1 MRSNSYRFFQNR
13 ECKFFPCHE
22 VQDEDDFNCLFC
34 YCPLYLDDNCIGSPE
49 YIITG
54 RGQRIKDC
62 SSCLVVHS
70 PEMYDKVIAH
80 LRRQDEILRV
90 DLRKM
95 KSQLMDRLFRITH
108 INDMDEDMRAEHRL
122 VADRVVDK
130 VMTGSVAE
138 TLDCDGEVSV
148 CKGAA
153 LDCTEVVSNHKGAV
167 LDCTETVSNPM
178 EVYVLLQ
185 PFAGECVHKG
195 YLGFGNKKIECN
207 VLEQIDTAGVEK
219 GYLYAFHAPDVDL
232 ESAGSVLEQY
242 YMEAF
247 QVACM
252 DVIRGWIQGY
262 LERKNSVYEKKY
274 CSPSFGP
281 GYYGMGMDAVPE
293 LLGLMDASQVGV
305 SWNGECMSPKMSLVG
320 TYLIAGEDVYA
331 VDSDCIDCIGQRGGC
346 EFCIKH

>member
-13 ECKFFPCHE
+13 ECEFFPCHE
-22 VQDEDDFNCLFC
+22 VQDEAAFNCLFC

-80 LRRQDEILRV
+80 LRRQDEIIRV

-95 KSQLMDRLFRITH
+95 KSLLMDRLFKITH
-108 INDMDEDMRAEHRL
+108 INDMDEDMRAEHRQ
-122 VADRVVDK
+122 VADRVVNGI
-130 VMTGSVAE
+130 MTGSVA
-138 TLDCDGEVSV
+138 
-148 CKGAA
+148 
-153 LDCTEVVSNHKGAV
+153 
-167 LDCTETVSNPM
+167 TVSNPM
-178 EVYVLLQ
+178 EVSVLLQ

-195 YLGFGNKKIECN
+195 YLEFGNKKIECN

-242 YMEAF
+242 YMETF

-262 LERKNSVYEKKY
+262 LERKNCVYEKRY

-305 SWNGECMSPKMSLVG
+305 SWNGERMSPKMSLVG
-320 TYLIAGEDVYA
+320 AYLIAGEDVFE
-331 VDSDCIDCIGQRGGC
+331 VDFDCRDCIGQSGGC

>member
-1 MRSNSYRFFQNR
+1 MNNNYKFFQNR
-13 ECKFFPCHE
+13 DCEFFPCHE
-22 VQDEDDFNCLFC
+22 VKDEDKFNCLFC
-34 YCPLYLDDNCIGSPE
+34 YCPLYFDESCIGSPE
-49 YIITG
+49 YIVNG
-54 RGQRIKDC
+54 RGQKIKDC
-62 SSCLVVHS
+62 SSCLVVHR

-138 TLDCDGEVSV
+138 TLDCEGEVSV

-178 EVYVLLQ
+178 EVSVLLQ

-195 YLGFGNKKIECN
+195 YLEFGSKKIECN

-252 DVIRGWIQGY
+252 DVIRGWLQGY

-305 SWNGECMSPKMSLVG
+305 SWNGERMSPKMSLVG
-320 TYLIAGEDVYA
+320 TYLIAGEDVFE
-331 VDSDCIDCIGQRGGC
+331 VDSDCRDCIGHSGGC
-346 EFCIKH
+346 EFCIKY

>member
-54 RGQRIKDC
+54 WGQRIKDC

-70 PEMYDKVIAH
+70 PETYDKVIAH

-95 KSQLMDRLFRITH
+95 KRPLMDRLFQITH

-122 VADRVVDK
+122 VADRVVDRI
-130 VMTGSVAE
+130 MTGSLSKV
-138 TLDCDGEVSV
+138 LDSMEVS
-148 CKGAA
+148 
-153 LDCTEVVSNHKGAV
+153 
-167 LDCTETVSNPM
+167 
-178 EVYVLLQ
+178 VLLQ

-195 YLGFGNKKIECN
+195 YLEFGNKKIECN

-252 DVIRGWIQGY
+252 DVIRGWLQGY

-293 LLGLMDASQVGV
+293 LIGLMDASQAGV

-320 TYLIAGEDVYA
+320 TYLIAGEDVFEA
-331 VDSDCIDCIGQRGGC
+331 DSDCIDCIGQSGGC

>member
-95 KSQLMDRLFRITH
+95 KSLLMDRLFQITH

-122 VADRVVDK
+122 VADRVVDRI
-130 VMTGSVAE
+130 MTGS
-138 TLDCDGEVSV
+138 LS
-148 CKGAA
+148 K
-153 LDCTEVVSNHKGAV
+153 V
-167 LDCTETVSNPM
+167 LNPM
-178 EVYVLLQ
+178 EVSVLLQ
-185 PFAGECVHKG
+185 SFAGECVYKG
-195 YLGFGNKKIECN
+195 YLEFGNKKIECN

-252 DVIRGWIQGY
+252 DVIRGWLQGY
-262 LERKNSVYEKKY
+262 LERKNSVYEKMY

-305 SWNGECMSPKMSLVG
+305 SWNGERMSPKMSLVG
-320 TYLIAGEDVYA
+320 TYLIAGEEVFE
-331 VDSDCIDCIGQRGGC
+331 VDSDCRDCIGQSGGC

>member
-13 ECKFFPCHE
+13 ECEFFPCHE
-22 VQDEDDFNCLFC
+22 VQDEAAFNCLFC

-80 LRRQDEILRV
+80 LRRQDEIIRV

-95 KSQLMDRLFRITH
+95 KSLLMDRLFKITH
-108 INDMDEDMRAEHRL
+108 INDMYEDMRAEHRQ
-122 VADRVVDK
+122 VADRVVNGI
-130 VMTGSVAE
+130 MTGSLA
-138 TLDCDGEVSV
+138 
-148 CKGAA
+148 
-153 LDCTEVVSNHKGAV
+153 
-167 LDCTETVSNPM
+167 TVSNPM
-178 EVYVLLQ
+178 EVSVLLQ

-195 YLGFGNKKIECN
+195 YLKFGNKKIECN

-242 YMEAF
+242 YMETF

-262 LERKNSVYEKKY
+262 LERKNCVYEKKY

-305 SWNGECMSPKMSLVG
+305 SWNGERMSPKMSLVG
-320 TYLIAGEDVYA
+320 AYLIAGEDVFE
-331 VDSDCIDCIGQRGGC
+331 VDFDCRDCIGQSGGC

>member
-1 MRSNSYRFFQNR
+1 MNNNYKFFQNR
-13 ECKFFPCHE
+13 DCEFFPCHK
-22 VQDEDDFNCLFC
+22 VKDEDKFNCLFC
-34 YCPLYLDDNCIGSPE
+34 YCPLYFDESCIGSPE
-49 YIITG
+49 YIVNG
-54 RGQRIKDC
+54 RGQKIKDC
-62 SSCLVVHS
+62 SSCLVVHR

-95 KSQLMDRLFRITH
+95 KSQLMDRLFQITH

-122 VADRVVDK
+122 VADHVVNGI
-130 VMTGSVAE
+130 MTGSLA
-138 TLDCDGEVSV
+138 
-148 CKGAA
+148 
-153 LDCTEVVSNHKGAV
+153 
-167 LDCTETVSNPM
+167 TVSNPM
-178 EVYVLLQ
+178 EVSVQLQ

-195 YLGFGNKKIECN
+195 YLEFGNKKIECN

-232 ESAGSVLEQY
+232 ESAGSVLAQY

-252 DVIRGWIQGY
+252 DVIRGWLQGY

-293 LLGLMDASQVGV
+293 LLGLMYASQVGV
-305 SWNGECMSPKMSLVG
+305 SWNGERMSPKMSLVG
-320 TYLIAGEDVYA
+320 TYLIAGEDVFEL
-331 VDSDCIDCIGQRGGC
+331 DSDCRDCIGHSGGC

>member
-80 LRRQDEILRV
+80 LRRQDEILCV

-95 KSQLMDRLFRITH
+95 KSPLMDRLFQITH

-122 VADRVVDK
+122 LADRVVARI
-130 VMTGSVAE
+130 MTGSLSKA
-138 TLDCDGEVSV
+138 LNSMEVS
-148 CKGAA
+148 
-153 LDCTEVVSNHKGAV
+153 
-167 LDCTETVSNPM
+167 
-178 EVYVLLQ
+178 VLLQ
-185 PFAGECVHKG
+185 PFAGECVHEG
-195 YLGFGNKKIECN
+195 YLEFGNKKIECN

-232 ESAGSVLEQY
+232 ESAESVLEQY

-293 LLGLMDASQVGV
+293 LLELMDASQVGV
-305 SWNGECMSPKMSLVG
+305 SWNGERMSPKMSLVG
-320 TYLIAGEDVYA
+320 TYLIAGEDVFA
-331 VDSDCIDCIGQRGGC
+331 VGSDCKSCTGQKGGC

>member
-1 MRSNSYRFFQNR
+1 MISNSYRFFQNR

-80 LRRQDEILRV
+80 LCRQDEILRV

-95 KSQLMDRLFRITH
+95 KSLLMDRLFQITH

-122 VADRVVDK
+122 VADHVVNGI
-130 VMTGSVAE
+130 MTGS
-138 TLDCDGEVSV
+138 LS
-148 CKGAA
+148 K
-153 LDCTEVVSNHKGAV
+153 V
-167 LDCTETVSNPM
+167 LNPM
-178 EVYVLLQ
+178 EVSVLLQ
-185 PFAGECVHKG
+185 SFAGECVHEG
-195 YLGFGNKKIECN
+195 YLEFENKKIECN

-252 DVIRGWIQGY
+252 DVIRGWLQGY

-320 TYLIAGEDVYA
+320 TYLIADEDVFA
-331 VDSDCIDCIGQRGGC
+331 VGSDCKSCIGQKGGC

>member
-1 MRSNSYRFFQNR
+1 MISNSYRFFQNR
-13 ECKFFPCHE
+13 ECEFFPCHE
-22 VQDEDDFNCLFC
+22 VQDEDAFNCLFC
-34 YCPLYLDDNCIGSPE
+34 YCPLYLDDNCLGSPE

-80 LRRQDEILRV
+80 LRRQDEIIRV

-95 KSQLMDRLFRITH
+95 KSLLMDRLFKITH
-108 INDMDEDMRAEHRL
+108 INDMDEDMRAEHRQ
-122 VADRVVDK
+122 VADRVVNGI
-130 VMTGSVAE
+130 MTGSLA
-138 TLDCDGEVSV
+138 
-148 CKGAA
+148 
-153 LDCTEVVSNHKGAV
+153 
-167 LDCTETVSNPM
+167 TVSNPM
-178 EVYVLLQ
+178 EVSVLLQ
-185 PFAGECVHKG
+185 PFVGECVHKG
-195 YLGFGNKKIECN
+195 YLEFGNKKIECN

-242 YMEAF
+242 YMETF

-305 SWNGECMSPKMSLVG
+305 SWNGERMSPKMSLVG
-320 TYLIAGEDVYA
+320 AYLIAGEDVFEI
-331 VDSDCIDCIGQRGGC
+331 DSDCRDCIGQSGGC

>member
-13 ECKFFPCHE
+13 ECEFFPCHE
-22 VQDEDDFNCLFC
+22 VQDEAAFNCLFC

-80 LRRQDEILRV
+80 LRRQDEIIRV

-95 KSQLMDRLFRITH
+95 KSLLMDRLFKITH
-108 INDMDEDMRAEHRL
+108 INDMDEDMRAEHRQ
-122 VADRVVDK
+122 VADRVVNGI
-130 VMTGSVAE
+130 MTGSLA
-138 TLDCDGEVSV
+138 
-148 CKGAA
+148 
-153 LDCTEVVSNHKGAV
+153 
-167 LDCTETVSNPM
+167 TVSNPM
-178 EVYVLLQ
+178 EVSVLLQ

-195 YLGFGNKKIECN
+195 YLEFGNKKIECN

-232 ESAGSVLEQY
+232 ESAGSVLDQY
-242 YMEAF
+242 YMETF

-262 LERKNSVYEKKY
+262 LERKNCVYEKKY
-274 CSPSFGP
+274 CSPSLGP

-305 SWNGECMSPKMSLVG
+305 SWNGERMSPKMSLVG
-320 TYLIAGEDVYA
+320 AYLIAGEDVFE
-331 VDSDCIDCIGQRGGC
+331 VDFDCRDCIGQSGGC

>member
-95 KSQLMDRLFRITH
+95 KSPLMDRLFQITH

-122 VADRVVDK
+122 LADRVVDRI
-130 VMTGSVAE
+130 MTGSLSKAS
-138 TLDCDGEVSV
+138 DSMEVS
-148 CKGAA
+148 
-153 LDCTEVVSNHKGAV
+153 
-167 LDCTETVSNPM
+167 
-178 EVYVLLQ
+178 VLLQ

-195 YLGFGNKKIECN
+195 YLEFGNKKIECN

-219 GYLYAFHAPDVDL
+219 GYLYAFHAPYVDL

-320 TYLIAGEDVYA
+320 TYLIAGEDVFA

>member
-1 MRSNSYRFFQNR
+1 
-13 ECKFFPCHE
+13 
-22 VQDEDDFNCLFC
+22 
-34 YCPLYLDDNCIGSPE
+34 
-49 YIITG
+49 
-54 RGQRIKDC
+54 
-62 SSCLVVHS
+62 
-70 PEMYDKVIAH
+70 MYDKVIAH
-80 LRRQDEILRV
+80 LRRQDEIIRV

-95 KSQLMDRLFRITH
+95 KSLLMDRLFKITH

-122 VADRVVDK
+122 LVDHVVNGI
-130 VMTGSVAE
+130 MTGSLSEKPNSKE
-138 TLDCDGEVSV
+138 T
-148 CKGAA
+148 A
-153 LDCTEVVSNHKGAV
+153 

-178 EVYVLLQ
+178 EVSVLLQ

-195 YLGFGNKKIECN
+195 YLKFGNKKIECN

-293 LLGLMDASQVGV
+293 LLGLMDASQAGV
-305 SWNGECMSPKMSLVG
+305 SWNGERMSPKMSLVG
-320 TYLIAGEDVYA
+320 TYLIAGEDVFEA
-331 VDSDCIDCIGQRGGC
+331 DSDCIDCIGQSGGC

>member
-13 ECKFFPCHE
+13 ECEFFPCHE
-22 VQDEDDFNCLFC
+22 VQDEAAFSCLFC

-80 LRRQDEILRV
+80 LRRQDEIIRV

-95 KSQLMDRLFRITH
+95 KSLLMDRLFKITH
-108 INDMDEDMRAEHRL
+108 INDMDEDMRAEHRQ
-122 VADRVVDK
+122 VADRVVNGI
-130 VMTGSVAE
+130 MTGSLA
-138 TLDCDGEVSV
+138 
-148 CKGAA
+148 
-153 LDCTEVVSNHKGAV
+153 
-167 LDCTETVSNPM
+167 TVSNPM
-178 EVYVLLQ
+178 EVSVLLQ

-195 YLGFGNKKIECN
+195 YLEFGNKKIECN

-242 YMEAF
+242 YMETF

-262 LERKNSVYEKKY
+262 LERKNCVYEKKY

-305 SWNGECMSPKMSLVG
+305 SWNGERMSPKMSLVG
-320 TYLIAGEDVYA
+320 AYLIAGEDVFE
-331 VDSDCIDCIGQRGGC
+331 VDFDCRDCIGQSGGC

>member
-95 KSQLMDRLFRITH
+95 KSPLMDRLFQITH

-122 VADRVVDK
+122 LADRVVDRS
-130 VMTGSVAE
+130 MTGSLSKA
-138 TLDCDGEVSV
+138 LDSMEVS
-148 CKGAA
+148 
-153 LDCTEVVSNHKGAV
+153 
-167 LDCTETVSNPM
+167 
-178 EVYVLLQ
+178 VLLQ
-185 PFAGECVHKG
+185 PFAGECVYKG
-195 YLGFGNKKIECN
+195 YLEFGNKKIECN

-219 GYLYAFHAPDVDL
+219 GYLYAFHAPYVDL

-305 SWNGECMSPKMSLVG
+305 SWNGERMSPKMSLVG
-320 TYLIAGEDVYA
+320 TYLIAGEDVFE
-331 VDSDCIDCIGQRGGC
+331 VDSDCRDCIGHSGGC
-346 EFCIKH
+346 EFCTKH

>member
-13 ECKFFPCHE
+13 DCKFFPCHE

-95 KSQLMDRLFRITH
+95 KSLLMDRLFKITH
-108 INDMDEDMRAEHRL
+108 INDMDEDMRAEHRQ
-122 VADRVVDK
+122 VADRVVNGI
-130 VMTGSVAE
+130 MTGSLA
-138 TLDCDGEVSV
+138 
-148 CKGAA
+148 
-153 LDCTEVVSNHKGAV
+153 
-167 LDCTETVSNPM
+167 TVSNPM
-178 EVYVLLQ
+178 EVSVLLQ

-195 YLGFGNKKIECN
+195 YLEFGNKKIECN

-219 GYLYAFHAPDVDL
+219 GYLYAVHAPDVDL
-232 ESAGSVLEQY
+232 ESAGAVLEQY
-242 YMEAF
+242 YMETF

-252 DVIRGWIQGY
+252 DVIRGWLQGY

-320 TYLIAGEDVYA
+320 TYLIAGEDVFA
-331 VDSDCIDCIGQRGGC
+331 VDSDCRDCIGQRGGC

>member
-13 ECKFFPCHE
+13 ECEFFPCHE
-22 VQDEDDFNCLFC
+22 VQDEAAFNCLFC

-80 LRRQDEILRV
+80 LRRQDEIIRV

-95 KSQLMDRLFRITH
+95 KSLLMDRLFKITH
-108 INDMDEDMRAEHRL
+108 INDMDEDMRAEHRQ
-122 VADRVVDK
+122 VADRVVNGI
-130 VMTGSVAE
+130 MTGSLA
-138 TLDCDGEVSV
+138 
-148 CKGAA
+148 
-153 LDCTEVVSNHKGAV
+153 
-167 LDCTETVSNPM
+167 TVSNPM
-178 EVYVLLQ
+178 EVSVLLQ

-195 YLGFGNKKIECN
+195 YLEFGNKKIECN

-242 YMEAF
+242 YMETF

-262 LERKNSVYEKKY
+262 LERKNCVYEKKY

-305 SWNGECMSPKMSLVG
+305 SWNGERMSPKMSLVG
-320 TYLIAGEDVYA
+320 AYLIAGEDVFA

>member
-1 MRSNSYRFFQNR
+1 MISNSYRFFQNR
-13 ECKFFPCHE
+13 ECEFFPCHE
-22 VQDEDDFNCLFC
+22 VQDEDAFNCLFC
-34 YCPLYLDDNCIGSPE
+34 YCPLYLDDNCLGSPE

-80 LRRQDEILRV
+80 LRRQDEIIRV

-95 KSQLMDRLFRITH
+95 KSLLMDRLFKITH
-108 INDMDEDMRAEHRL
+108 INDMDEDMRAEHRQ
-122 VADRVVDK
+122 VADRVVNGI
-130 VMTGSVAE
+130 MTGSLA
-138 TLDCDGEVSV
+138 
-148 CKGAA
+148 
-153 LDCTEVVSNHKGAV
+153 
-167 LDCTETVSNPM
+167 TVSNPM
-178 EVYVLLQ
+178 EVSVLLQ

-195 YLGFGNKKIECN
+195 YLEFGNKKIECN

-242 YMEAF
+242 YMETF

-274 CSPSFGP
+274 CSPSFGS

-305 SWNGECMSPKMSLVG
+305 SWNGERMSPKMSLVG
-320 TYLIAGEDVYA
+320 AYLIAGEDVFEI
-331 VDSDCIDCIGQRGGC
+331 DSDCRDCIGQSGGC

>member
-13 ECKFFPCHE
+13 ECEFFPCHE
-22 VQDEDDFNCLFC
+22 VQDKAAFNCLFC

-80 LRRQDEILRV
+80 LRRQDEIIRV

-95 KSQLMDRLFRITH
+95 KSLLMDRLFKITH
-108 INDMDEDMRAEHRL
+108 INDMDEDMRAEHRQ
-122 VADRVVDK
+122 VADRVVNGI
-130 VMTGSVAE
+130 MTGSLA
-138 TLDCDGEVSV
+138 
-148 CKGAA
+148 
-153 LDCTEVVSNHKGAV
+153 
-167 LDCTETVSNPM
+167 TVSNPM
-178 EVYVLLQ
+178 EVSVLLQ

-195 YLGFGNKKIECN
+195 YLEFGNKKIECN

-252 DVIRGWIQGY
+252 DVIRGWLQGY

-305 SWNGECMSPKMSLVG
+305 SWNGERMSPKMSLVG
-320 TYLIAGEDVYA
+320 AYLIAGEDVFE
-331 VDSDCIDCIGQRGGC
+331 VDFDCRDCIGQSGGC

>member
-1 MRSNSYRFFQNR
+1 MNNNYKFFQNR
-13 ECKFFPCHE
+13 DCEFFPCHE
-22 VQDEDDFNCLFC
+22 VKDEDKFNCLFC
-34 YCPLYLDDNCIGSPE
+34 YCPLYFDESCIGSPE
-49 YIITG
+49 YIVNG
-54 RGQRIKDC
+54 RGQKIKDC
-62 SSCLVVHS
+62 SSCLVVHR

-95 KSQLMDRLFRITH
+95 KSQLMDRLFQITH

-122 VADRVVDK
+122 VADHVVNGI
-130 VMTGSVAE
+130 MTGSLA
-138 TLDCDGEVSV
+138 
-148 CKGAA
+148 
-153 LDCTEVVSNHKGAV
+153 
-167 LDCTETVSNPM
+167 TVSNPM
-178 EVYVLLQ
+178 EVSVQLQ

-195 YLGFGNKKIECN
+195 YLEFGNKKIECN
-207 VLEQIDTAGVEK
+207 VLEQIDTVGVEK
-219 GYLYAFHAPDVDL
+219 GYLYAFHAPEIDI

-252 DVIRGWIQGY
+252 DVIRGWLHGY

-305 SWNGECMSPKMSLVG
+305 SWNGERMSPKMSLVG
-320 TYLIAGEDVYA
+320 TYLIAGEDVFE

>member
-13 ECKFFPCHE
+13 ECEFFPCHE
-22 VQDEDDFNCLFC
+22 VQDEAAFNCLFC

-80 LRRQDEILRV
+80 LRRQDEIIRV

-95 KSQLMDRLFRITH
+95 KSLLMDRLFKITH
-108 INDMDEDMRAEHRL
+108 INDMDEDMRAEHRQ
-122 VADRVVDK
+122 VADRVVNGI
-130 VMTGSVAE
+130 MTGSLA
-138 TLDCDGEVSV
+138 
-148 CKGAA
+148 
-153 LDCTEVVSNHKGAV
+153 
-167 LDCTETVSNPM
+167 TVSNPM
-178 EVYVLLQ
+178 EVSVLLQ

-195 YLGFGNKKIECN
+195 YLEFGNKKIECN

-242 YMEAF
+242 YMETF

-262 LERKNSVYEKKY
+262 LERKNCVYEKKY

-305 SWNGECMSPKMSLVG
+305 SWNGERMSPKMSLVG
-320 TYLIAGEDVYA
+320 AYLIAGEDVLEI
-331 VDSDCIDCIGQRGGC
+331 DSDCRDCIGQSGGC

>member
-1 MRSNSYRFFQNR
+1 MRSNSYRFFQNKD
-13 ECKFFPCHE
+13 CKFFPCHE

-95 KSQLMDRLFRITH
+95 KSPLMDRLFQITH
-108 INDMDEDMRAEHRL
+108 INDMDEDMRAEHRQ
-122 VADRVVDK
+122 VADRVVDRI
-130 VMTGSVAE
+130 MTGSLSKA
-138 TLDCDGEVSV
+138 LDSMEVS
-148 CKGAA
+148 
-153 LDCTEVVSNHKGAV
+153 
-167 LDCTETVSNPM
+167 
-178 EVYVLLQ
+178 VLLQ

-195 YLGFGNKKIECN
+195 YLEFGNKKIECN

-219 GYLYAFHAPDVDL
+219 GYLYAFHAPDVEL

-242 YMEAF
+242 YMETF

-252 DVIRGWIQGY
+252 DVIRGWLQGY
-262 LERKNSVYEKKY
+262 IERKNSVYEKKY

-293 LLGLMDASQVGV
+293 LIGLMDASQVGV
-305 SWNGECMSPKMSLVG
+305 SWNGERMSPKMSLVG

-331 VDSDCIDCIGQRGGC
+331 VDSDCRDCIGHSGGC

>member
-1 MRSNSYRFFQNR
+1 MNNNYKFFQNR
-13 ECKFFPCHE
+13 DCEFFPCHE
-22 VQDEDDFNCLFC
+22 VKDEDKFNCLFC
-34 YCPLYLDDNCIGSPE
+34 YCPLYFDESCIGSPE
-49 YIITG
+49 YIVNG
-54 RGQRIKDC
+54 RGQKIKDC
-62 SSCLVVHS
+62 SSCLVVHR

-95 KSQLMDRLFRITH
+95 KSQLMDRLFQITH

-122 VADRVVDK
+122 VADHVVNGI
-130 VMTGSVAE
+130 MTGSLA
-138 TLDCDGEVSV
+138 
-148 CKGAA
+148 
-153 LDCTEVVSNHKGAV
+153 
-167 LDCTETVSNPM
+167 TVSNPM
-178 EVYVLLQ
+178 EVSVLLQ
-185 PFAGECVHKG
+185 PFAGECVREG
-195 YLGFGNKKIECN
+195 YLEFGNKKIECN

-252 DVIRGWIQGY
+252 DVIRGWLQGY

-305 SWNGECMSPKMSLVG
+305 SWNGERMSPKMSLVG
-320 TYLIAGEDVYA
+320 TYLIAGEDVFE
-331 VDSDCIDCIGQRGGC
+331 VDSDCRDCIGQSGGC

>member
-122 VADRVVDK
+122 LADRVVDRI
-130 VMTGSVAE
+130 MTGSLA
-138 TLDCDGEVSV
+138 
-148 CKGAA
+148 
-153 LDCTEVVSNHKGAV
+153 
-167 LDCTETVSNPM
+167 TVSNPM
-178 EVYVLLQ
+178 EVSVLLQ

-207 VLEQIDTAGVEK
+207 VLEQIDTVGVEK

-346 EFCIKH
+346 EFCINRADKR

>member
-1 MRSNSYRFFQNR
+1 MISNSYRFFQNR
-13 ECKFFPCHE
+13 ECEFFPCHE
-22 VQDEDDFNCLFC
+22 VQDEDAFNCLFC
-34 YCPLYLDDNCIGSPE
+34 YCPLYLDDNCLGSPE

-80 LRRQDEILRV
+80 LRRQDEIIRV
-90 DLRKM
+90 DLCKM
-95 KSQLMDRLFRITH
+95 KSLLMDRLFKITH
-108 INDMDEDMRAEHRL
+108 INDMDEDMRAEHRQ
-122 VADRVVDK
+122 VADRVVNGI
-130 VMTGSVAE
+130 MTGSLA
-138 TLDCDGEVSV
+138 
-148 CKGAA
+148 
-153 LDCTEVVSNHKGAV
+153 
-167 LDCTETVSNPM
+167 TVSNPM
-178 EVYVLLQ
+178 EVSVLLQ

-195 YLGFGNKKIECN
+195 YLEFGNKKIECN

-242 YMEAF
+242 YMETF

-262 LERKNSVYEKKY
+262 LERKNCVYEKKY

-305 SWNGECMSPKMSLVG
+305 SWNGERMSPKMSLVG
-320 TYLIAGEDVYA
+320 AYLIAGEDVFA

>member
-1 MRSNSYRFFQNR
+1 MSNSYRFFQNR
-13 ECKFFPCHE
+13 ECEFFPCHE
-22 VQDEDDFNCLFC
+22 VQDEDAFNCLFC
-34 YCPLYLDDNCIGSPE
+34 YCPLYLDDNCLGSPE

-80 LRRQDEILRV
+80 LRRQDEIIRV

-95 KSQLMDRLFRITH
+95 KSLLMDRLFKITH
-108 INDMDEDMRAEHRL
+108 INDMDEDMRAEHRQ
-122 VADRVVDK
+122 VADRVVNGI
-130 VMTGSVAE
+130 MTGSLA
-138 TLDCDGEVSV
+138 
-148 CKGAA
+148 
-153 LDCTEVVSNHKGAV
+153 
-167 LDCTETVSNPM
+167 TVSNPM
-178 EVYVLLQ
+178 EVSVLLQ

-195 YLGFGNKKIECN
+195 YLEFGNKKIECN

-242 YMEAF
+242 YMETF

-262 LERKNSVYEKKY
+262 LERKNCVYEKKY

-305 SWNGECMSPKMSLVG
+305 SWNGERMSPKMSLVG
-320 TYLIAGEDVYA
+320 AYLIAGEDVFA

>member
-62 SSCLVVHS
+62 SSCLAVHS

-80 LRRQDEILRV
+80 LRRQDEIMRV

-95 KSQLMDRLFRITH
+95 KSPLMDRLFQITH

-138 TLDCDGEVSV
+138 TLNRVGEVSV

-153 LDCTEVVSNHKGAV
+153 LDCM
-167 LDCTETVSNPM
+167 ETVSNPM

-185 PFAGECVHKG
+185 PFAGECVHEG
-195 YLGFGNKKIECN
+195 YLEFGNKKIECN

-252 DVIRGWIQGY
+252 DVIRGWLQGY
-262 LERKNSVYEKKY
+262 LERKNSVYEKMY

-305 SWNGECMSPKMSLVG
+305 SWNRERMSPKMSLVG
-320 TYLIAGEDVYA
+320 TYLIAGEDMFE
-331 VDSDCIDCIGQRGGC
+331 VDSDCIDCIGQSGGC

>member
-90 DLRKM
+90 DLSKM
-95 KSQLMDRLFRITH
+95 KSLLMDRLFQITH

-122 VADRVVDK
+122 LADRVVDRI
-130 VMTGSVAE
+130 MTGSLA
-138 TLDCDGEVSV
+138 
-148 CKGAA
+148 
-153 LDCTEVVSNHKGAV
+153 
-167 LDCTETVSNPM
+167 TVSNPM
-178 EVYVLLQ
+178 EVSVLLQ

-195 YLGFGNKKIECN
+195 YLEFGSKKIECN

-247 QVACM
+247 QVTCM
-252 DVIRGWIQGY
+252 DVIRGWLQGY

-281 GYYGMGMDAVPE
+281 GYYGMGMDAVLE

-320 TYLIAGEDVYA
+320 TYLIADEDVFE
-331 VDSDCIDCIGQRGGC
+331 VDSDCIDCIGHSGGC

>member
-1 MRSNSYRFFQNR
+1 MNNNYKFFQNR
-13 ECKFFPCHE
+13 DCEFFPCHK
-22 VQDEDDFNCLFC
+22 VKDEDKFNCLFC
-34 YCPLYLDDNCIGSPE
+34 YCPLYFDESCIGSPE
-49 YIITG
+49 YIVNG
-54 RGQRIKDC
+54 RGQKIKDC
-62 SSCLVVHS
+62 SSCLVVHR

-95 KSQLMDRLFRITH
+95 KSQLMDRLFQITH

-122 VADRVVDK
+122 VADHVVNGI
-130 VMTGSVAE
+130 MTGSLA
-138 TLDCDGEVSV
+138 
-148 CKGAA
+148 
-153 LDCTEVVSNHKGAV
+153 
-167 LDCTETVSNPM
+167 TVSNPM
-178 EVYVLLQ
+178 EVSVQLQ

-195 YLGFGNKKIECN
+195 YLEFGNKKIECN
-207 VLEQIDTAGVEK
+207 VLEQIDTVGVEK
-219 GYLYAFHAPDVDL
+219 GYLYAFHAPEIDI

-252 DVIRGWIQGY
+252 DVIRGWLQGY

-305 SWNGECMSPKMSLVG
+305 SWNGERMSPKMSLVG
-320 TYLIAGEDVYA
+320 TYLIAGEDVFE
-331 VDSDCIDCIGQRGGC
+331 VDSDCRDCIGQSGGC

>member
-1 MRSNSYRFFQNR
+1 MISNSYRFFQNR
-13 ECKFFPCHE
+13 ECEFFPCHE
-22 VQDEDDFNCLFC
+22 VQDEDAFNCLFC
-34 YCPLYLDDNCIGSPE
+34 YCPLYLDDNCLGSPE

-80 LRRQDEILRV
+80 LRRQDEIIRV

-95 KSQLMDRLFRITH
+95 KSLLMDRLFKITH
-108 INDMDEDMRAEHRL
+108 INDMDEDMRAEHRQ
-122 VADRVVDK
+122 VADRVVNGI
-130 VMTGSVAE
+130 MTGSLA
-138 TLDCDGEVSV
+138 
-148 CKGAA
+148 
-153 LDCTEVVSNHKGAV
+153 
-167 LDCTETVSNPM
+167 TVSNPM
-178 EVYVLLQ
+178 EVSVLLQ

-195 YLGFGNKKIECN
+195 YLEFGNKKIECN

-242 YMEAF
+242 YMETF

-274 CSPSFGP
+274 CSPSFGS

-305 SWNGECMSPKMSLVG
+305 SWNGERMSPKMSLVG
-320 TYLIAGEDVYA
+320 AYLIAGEDVFA

>member
-1 MRSNSYRFFQNR
+1 MISNSYRFFQNR
-13 ECKFFPCHE
+13 ECEFFPCHE
-22 VQDEDDFNCLFC
+22 VQDEDAFNCLFC
-34 YCPLYLDDNCIGSPE
+34 YCPLYLDDNCLGSPE

-80 LRRQDEILRV
+80 LRRQDEIIRV

-95 KSQLMDRLFRITH
+95 KSLLMDRLFKITH
-108 INDMDEDMRAEHRL
+108 INDMDEDMRAEHRQ
-122 VADRVVDK
+122 VADRVVNGI
-130 VMTGSVAE
+130 MTGSLA
-138 TLDCDGEVSV
+138 
-148 CKGAA
+148 
-153 LDCTEVVSNHKGAV
+153 
-167 LDCTETVSNPM
+167 TVSNPM
-178 EVYVLLQ
+178 EVSVLLQ

-195 YLGFGNKKIECN
+195 YLKFGNKKIECN

-274 CSPSFGP
+274 CSPSFGS

-305 SWNGECMSPKMSLVG
+305 SWNGERMSPKMSLVG
-320 TYLIAGEDVYA
+320 AYLIAGEDVFE
-331 VDSDCIDCIGQRGGC
+331 VDFDCRDCIGQSGGC

>member
-13 ECKFFPCHE
+13 DCKFFPCHE

-49 YIITG
+49 YLRTG

-95 KSQLMDRLFRITH
+95 KSSLMDRLFQITH

-122 VADRVVDK
+122 VADRVVDRI
-130 VMTGSVAE
+130 MTGSLSE
-138 TLDCDGEVSV
+138 KPNS
-148 CKGAA
+148 KGTA
-153 LDCTEVVSNHKGAV
+153 
-167 LDCTETVSNPM
+167 LDCTETVLNSM
-178 EVYVLLQ
+178 EVSVLLQ

-195 YLGFGNKKIECN
+195 YLEFGNKKIECN
-207 VLEQIDTAGVEK
+207 VLEQIETAGVEK

-252 DVIRGWIQGY
+252 DVIRGWLQGY

-293 LLGLMDASQVGV
+293 LLGLMDASQAGV
-305 SWNGECMSPKMSLVG
+305 SWNGERMSPKMSLVG
-320 TYLIAGEDVYA
+320 TYLIAGEDVFE
-331 VDSDCIDCIGQRGGC
+331 VDSDCIDCIGQSGGC

>member
-13 ECKFFPCHE
+13 ECEFFPCHE
-22 VQDEDDFNCLFC
+22 VQDEAAFNCLFC

-80 LRRQDEILRV
+80 LRRQDEIIRV

-95 KSQLMDRLFRITH
+95 KSLLMDRLFKITH
-108 INDMDEDMRAEHRL
+108 INDMDEDMRAEHRQ
-122 VADRVVDK
+122 VADQVVNGI
-130 VMTGSVAE
+130 MTGSLA
-138 TLDCDGEVSV
+138 
-148 CKGAA
+148 
-153 LDCTEVVSNHKGAV
+153 
-167 LDCTETVSNPM
+167 TVSNPM
-178 EVYVLLQ
+178 EVSVLLQ

-195 YLGFGNKKIECN
+195 YLEFGNKKIECN

-232 ESAGSVLEQY
+232 ESAGSVLDQY
-242 YMEAF
+242 YMETF

-262 LERKNSVYEKKY
+262 LERKNCVYEKKY

-305 SWNGECMSPKMSLVG
+305 SWNGERMSPKMSLVG
-320 TYLIAGEDVYA
+320 AYLIAGEDVFE
-331 VDSDCIDCIGQRGGC
+331 VDFDCRDCIGQSGGC

>member
-1 MRSNSYRFFQNR
+1 MISNSYRFFQNR
-13 ECKFFPCHE
+13 ECEFFPCHE
-22 VQDEDDFNCLFC
+22 VQDEDAFNCLFC
-34 YCPLYLDDNCIGSPE
+34 YCPLYLDDNCLGSPE

-80 LRRQDEILRV
+80 LRRQDEIIRV

-95 KSQLMDRLFRITH
+95 KSLLMDRLFKITH
-108 INDMDEDMRAEHRL
+108 INDMDEDMRAEHRQ
-122 VADRVVDK
+122 VADRVVNGI
-130 VMTGSVAE
+130 MTGSLA
-138 TLDCDGEVSV
+138 
-148 CKGAA
+148 
-153 LDCTEVVSNHKGAV
+153 
-167 LDCTETVSNPM
+167 TVSNPM
-178 EVYVLLQ
+178 EVSVLLQ

-195 YLGFGNKKIECN
+195 YLEFGNKKIECN

-242 YMEAF
+242 YMETF

-262 LERKNSVYEKKY
+262 LERKNCVYEKKY

-305 SWNGECMSPKMSLVG
+305 SWNGERMSPKMSLVRA
-320 TYLIAGEDVYA
+320 YLIAGEDVFE
-331 VDSDCIDCIGQRGGC
+331 VDFDCRDCIGQSGGC

>member
-13 ECKFFPCHE
+13 ECEFFPCHE

-54 RGQRIKDC
+54 RGQQIKDC
-62 SSCLVVHS
+62 SSCLVVHR

-95 KSQLMDRLFRITH
+95 KSMLMDRLFQITH

-122 VADRVVDK
+122 LADRVVDRI
-130 VMTGSVAE
+130 MTGSLSKA
-138 TLDCDGEVSV
+138 LDSMEVS
-148 CKGAA
+148 
-153 LDCTEVVSNHKGAV
+153 
-167 LDCTETVSNPM
+167 
-178 EVYVLLQ
+178 VLLQ

-195 YLGFGNKKIECN
+195 YLEFGNKKIECN

-252 DVIRGWIQGY
+252 DVIRGWLQGY

-305 SWNGECMSPKMSLVG
+305 SWNGERMSPKMSLVG

-331 VDSDCIDCIGQRGGC
+331 VGSDCKSCIGQKGGC

>member
-1 MRSNSYRFFQNR
+1 MISNSYRFFQNR
-13 ECKFFPCHE
+13 ECEFFPCHE
-22 VQDEDDFNCLFC
+22 VQDEDAFNCLFC
-34 YCPLYLDDNCIGSPE
+34 YCPLYLDDNCLGSPE

-80 LRRQDEILRV
+80 LRRQDEIIRV

-95 KSQLMDRLFRITH
+95 KSLLMDRLFKITH
-108 INDMDEDMRAEHRL
+108 INDMDEDMRAEHRQ
-122 VADRVVDK
+122 VADRVVNGI
-130 VMTGSVAE
+130 MTGSLA
-138 TLDCDGEVSV
+138 
-148 CKGAA
+148 
-153 LDCTEVVSNHKGAV
+153 
-167 LDCTETVSNPM
+167 TVSNPM
-178 EVYVLLQ
+178 EVSVLLQ

-195 YLGFGNKKIECN
+195 YLEFGNKKIECN

-232 ESAGSVLEQY
+232 ESAGAVLEQY
-242 YMEAF
+242 YMETF

-262 LERKNSVYEKKY
+262 LERKNCVYEKKY

-305 SWNGECMSPKMSLVG
+305 SWNGERMSPKMSLVG
-320 TYLIAGEDVYA
+320 AYLIAGEDVFE
-331 VDSDCIDCIGQRGGC
+331 VDFDCRDCIGQSGGC

>member
-13 ECKFFPCHE
+13 ECEFFPCHE
-22 VQDEDDFNCLFC
+22 VQDEAAFNCLFC

-80 LRRQDEILRV
+80 LRRQDEIIRV

-95 KSQLMDRLFRITH
+95 KSLLMDRLFKITH
-108 INDMDEDMRAEHRL
+108 INDMGEDMRAEHRQ
-122 VADRVVDK
+122 VADRVVNGI
-130 VMTGSVAE
+130 MTGSLA
-138 TLDCDGEVSV
+138 
-148 CKGAA
+148 
-153 LDCTEVVSNHKGAV
+153 
-167 LDCTETVSNPM
+167 TVSNPM
-178 EVYVLLQ
+178 EVSVLLQ

-195 YLGFGNKKIECN
+195 YLEFGNKKIECN

-232 ESAGSVLEQY
+232 ESAGSVLDQY
-242 YMEAF
+242 YMETF

-262 LERKNSVYEKKY
+262 LERKNCVYEKKY

-305 SWNGECMSPKMSLVG
+305 SWNGERMSPKMSLVG
-320 TYLIAGEDVYA
+320 AYLIAGEDVFE
-331 VDSDCIDCIGQRGGC
+331 VDFDCRDCIGQSGGC

>member
-13 ECKFFPCHE
+13 ECEFFPCHE
-22 VQDEDDFNCLFC
+22 VQDEDTFNCLFC

-80 LRRQDEILRV
+80 LRRQDEIIRV

-95 KSQLMDRLFRITH
+95 KSLLMDRLFKITH
-108 INDMDEDMRAEHRL
+108 INDMDEDMRAEHRQ
-122 VADRVVDK
+122 VADREVNGI
-130 VMTGSVAE
+130 MTGSLA
-138 TLDCDGEVSV
+138 
-148 CKGAA
+148 
-153 LDCTEVVSNHKGAV
+153 
-167 LDCTETVSNPM
+167 TVSNPM
-178 EVYVLLQ
+178 EVSVLLQ

-195 YLGFGNKKIECN
+195 YLKFGNKKIECN

-242 YMEAF
+242 YMETF

-274 CSPSFGP
+274 CSPSFGS

-305 SWNGECMSPKMSLVG
+305 SWNGERMSPKMSLVG
-320 TYLIAGEDVYA
+320 AYLIAGEDVFA

>member
-13 ECKFFPCHE
+13 ECEFFPCHE

-62 SSCLVVHS
+62 SSCLVVHR

-95 KSQLMDRLFRITH
+95 KRPLMDRLFQITH

-122 VADRVVDK
+122 MADRVVDRI
-130 VMTGSVAE
+130 MTGS
-138 TLDCDGEVSV
+138 LS
-148 CKGAA
+148 K
-153 LDCTEVVSNHKGAV
+153 V
-167 LDCTETVSNPM
+167 LNPM
-178 EVYVLLQ
+178 EVSVLLQ

-195 YLGFGNKKIECN
+195 YLEFGNKKIECN
-207 VLEQIDTAGVEK
+207 ILEQIDIAGVEK

-252 DVIRGWIQGY
+252 DVIRGWLQGY

-281 GYYGMGMDAVPE
+281 GYYGMGMEAVPE
-293 LLGLMDASQVGV
+293 LLGLMDSSQAGV
-305 SWNGECMSPKMSLVG
+305 SWNGERMSPKMSLVG

-331 VDSDCIDCIGQRGGC
+331 VGSDCKSCIGQKGGC